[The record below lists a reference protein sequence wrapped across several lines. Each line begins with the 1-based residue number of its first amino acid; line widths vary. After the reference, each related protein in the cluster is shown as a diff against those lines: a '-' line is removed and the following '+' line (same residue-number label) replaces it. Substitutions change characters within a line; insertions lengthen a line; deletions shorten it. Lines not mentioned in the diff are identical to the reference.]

1 MPDLLTL
8 SSPLWYIAAA
18 VFAGVM
24 YIGLRI
30 AARSR
35 TADGKED
42 AYQTITLP
50 DAPGQI
56 ALQDWMTDP
65 RTIAVFDAIEAAG
78 GEVRFVGG
86 CVRDAVL
93 KLPIGDIDLAT
104 TLAPEATMAACQ
116 RAGMKVVPT
125 GIQHG
130 TVTCISGGQPF
141 EVTTLRTDEETDGRH
156 ARVAFTDDW
165 KADAARRDFT
175 MNALSMTR
183 EGMIYD
189 YFNGLRDLAER
200 NVIFIGDPNERIA
213 EDYLRILRFFRFT
226 GRYGR
231 IPPAIAALAACRRAA
246 DHIDDLSGERIRQE
260 MLKLLSQRS
269 PALVLE
275 LMADEHI
282 LERVMPVRPHIGM
295 LNGMVWLETRAMGTD
310 RLMADPIRRLAA
322 MLHGER
328 DAAAELAE
336 RWRLSNAERK
346 RLLDLAIP
354 DDDIAT
360 DMSDE
365 ASREKLFHFD
375 SGGFAD
381 RVLLAWAREIDHSK
395 HPDNASWRR
404 LYEFAAGEAEPVF
417 PIGGK
422 HLVAAGV
429 PAGPEVGRLLARL
442 ERFWLDRNCEPD
454 QAALMAELERMRNSA
469 G

>member
-1 MPDLLTL
+1 MPDLLNL

-18 VFAGVM
+18 VFAGAV
-24 YIGLRI
+24 YIGLRV
-30 AARSR
+30 ASRSL
-35 TADGKED
+35 AKDGDAD
-42 AYQTITLP
+42 AYQTISLP

-65 RTIAVFDAIEAAG
+65 RTTAMFDAIEAAG
-78 GEVRFVGG
+78 GEVRFIGG

-125 GIQHG
+125 GIEHG
-130 TVTCISGGQPF
+130 TVTCISDGQTF
-141 EVTTLRTDEETDGRH
+141 EVTTLRTDVETDGRH
-156 ARVAFTDDW
+156 ARVAFTDSW

-183 EGMIYD
+183 DGMIYD

-231 IPPAIAALAACRRAA
+231 IPPAIAALSACRRAA
-246 DHIDDLSGERIRQE
+246 EHIDDLSGERIRQE

-282 LERVMPVRPHIGM
+282 LDRVMPVRPHIGM
-295 LNGMVWLETRAMGTD
+295 LNGIVWLETRAMGED
-310 RLMADPIRRLAA
+310 RLAIDPVRRLAA
-322 MLHGER
+322 MLHGEPEG
-328 DAAAELAE
+328 AAALAE
-336 RWRLSNAERK
+336 RWRLSNADRN
-346 RLLDLAIP
+346 RLLALIVP
-354 DDDIAT
+354 DDDIAP
-360 DMSDE
+360 DMADE
-365 ASREKLFHFD
+365 VAREKLFRFD
-375 SGGFAD
+375 SAGFAD
-381 RVLLAWAREIDHSK
+381 RVLLAWAARIDQSK
-395 HPDNASWRR
+395 NPDNASWQR

-417 PIGGK
+417 PVSGK

-429 PAGPEVGRLLARL
+429 PAGPEVGRLLRRL
-442 ERFWLDRNCEPD
+442 ERFWLDHNCEPD
-454 QAALMAELERMRNSA
+454 LAALMAELARMRTSPE
-469 G
+469 